1 MSIGSRIKER
11 RTELHIT
18 QEQLADRIGVT
29 KGAIA
34 NYENEVSTPK
44 IGLMYRLLDV
54 LDCDANYL
62 HQDNMKSSTFDS
74 CSTPEEFNKL
84 IRKYRALDERGR
96 AIVETI
102 LETEY
107 KYCAEN
113 GGLNT

>member
-18 QEQLADRIGVT
+18 QEKLAGQIGVT

-44 IGLMYRLLDV
+44 IGLMYKLMDV

-62 HQDNMKSSTFDS
+62 HQDNMKESTFDA
-74 CSTPEEFNKL
+74 CSTPDEFNKL
-84 IRKYRALDERGR
+84 IRKYRALDARGKDL
-96 AIVETI
+96 IELI
-102 LETEY
+102 LDAEY
-107 KYCAEN
+107 QNCHK
-113 GGLNT
+113 

>member
-18 QEQLADRIGVT
+18 QEQLADQIGVT

-44 IGLMYRLLDV
+44 IGLMYRLLDA

-62 HQDNMKSSTFDS
+62 HQDNMKESTFEA
-74 CSTPEEFNKL
+74 CSTPDEFNKL
-84 IRKYRALDERGR
+84 IRKYRQLDERGK
-96 AIVETI
+96 ALIETI
-102 LETEY
+102 LDTEY
-107 KYCAEN
+107 RYCKK
-113 GGLNT
+113 

>member
-18 QEQLADRIGVT
+18 QEQLAEKIGVT

-44 IGLMYRLLDV
+44 IGLMYKLLDV
-54 LDCDANYL
+54 LDIDANYL
-62 HQDNMKSSTFDS
+62 HQDNMKESTFES

-84 IRKYRALDERGR
+84 ILKYRALDNRGK
-96 AIVETI
+96 ALIETI
-102 LETEY
+102 LESEY
-107 KYCAEN
+107 RYCKE
-113 GGLNT
+113 GSR

>member
-18 QEQLADRIGVT
+18 QEQLADKIGVT

-44 IGLMYRLLDV
+44 SALMYKLMDA

-62 HQDNMKSSTFDS
+62 HQDNMKESTFEA

-84 IRKYRALDERGR
+84 IRKYRSLDDRGK
-96 AIVETI
+96 AVIETI
-102 LETEY
+102 LESEY
-107 KYCAEN
+107 RFCARKE
-113 GGLNT
+113 

>member
-18 QEQLADRIGVT
+18 QERLADQIGVT

-44 IGLMYRLLDV
+44 IGLMYKLMDV

-62 HQDNMKSSTFDS
+62 HQDNMKESTFDA
-74 CSTPEEFNKL
+74 CSTPDEFNKL
-84 IRKYRALDERGR
+84 IRKYRALDSRGR
-96 AIVETI
+96 NLIELI
-102 LETEY
+102 LDAEY
-107 KYCAEN
+107 QNCQK
-113 GGLNT
+113 

>member
-11 RTELHIT
+11 RTQLHIT
-18 QEQLADRIGVT
+18 QEHLADQIGVT

-44 IGLMYRLLDV
+44 NALMYKLMDA

-62 HQDNMKSSTFDS
+62 HQDNMKASTFEAV
-74 CSTPEEFNKL
+74 STPEEFHKL
-84 IRKYRALDERGR
+84 IRKYRALDQRGR
-96 AIVETI
+96 SLVETI

-107 KYCAEN
+107 QYCSN
-113 GGLNT
+113 QSR

>member
-11 RTELHIT
+11 RTELRIT
-18 QEQLADRIGVT
+18 QEQLADTIGVT

-44 IGLMYRLLDV
+44 IGLMYKLLDA

-62 HQDNMKSSTFDS
+62 HQDNMKESTFDL
-74 CSTPEEFNKL
+74 CSTPEEFNKV

-96 AIVETI
+96 TLIESI
-102 LETEY
+102 LDTEY
-107 KYCAEN
+107 RYCIKER
-113 GGLNT
+113 

>member
-18 QEQLADRIGVT
+18 QEQLADKIGVT

-44 IGLMYRLLDV
+44 IGLMYRLLEV

-62 HQDNMKSSTFDS
+62 HQDNMKTSAFDS
-74 CSTPEEFNKL
+74 CSTPEEYNKI
-84 IRKYRALDERGR
+84 IRKYRALDERGK
-96 AIVETI
+96 ALIENM
-102 LETEY
+102 LESEY
-107 KYCAEN
+107 KFCQKAIRK
-113 GGLNT
+113 

>member
-18 QEQLADRIGVT
+18 QEQLADKIGVT

-44 IGLMYRLLDV
+44 IGLMYRLMDV

-62 HQDNMKSSTFDS
+62 HQDNMKPSTFES
-74 CSTPEEFNKL
+74 CSTPDEFNKL
-84 IRKYRALDERGR
+84 IRKYRDLDARGQMLVE
-96 AIVETI
+96 AI
-102 LETEY
+102 LNTEY
-107 KYCAEN
+107 QYCKR
-113 GGLNT
+113 